1 MREKLVE
8 YCEKVHSHE
17 VNKLSP
23 SNHKVV
29 EVSATSLLDLSA
41 SPQLRPNSIFKTVDL
56 GDRFMTVHLSM
67 SYFPSI
73 ALLSTY
79 CLILS
84 ALTQAWTPIVVK
96 NVTTLG
102 PQLTPDVTNV
112 SRDGGYSALI
122 NGNIVWLY
130 DDTEC
135 MDTQGYQLSF
145 VSNTAAYANQPNSNV
160 ATVLDFGVVNLGTNP
175 DGSPKTAIL
184 AHTTVGTGGWIPFQ
198 PDELQ
203 YNEQMNGKERV
214 AICKPQSTH
223 KN

>member
-1 MREKLVE
+1 M
-8 YCEKVHSHE
+8 Y
-17 VNKLSP
+17 
-23 SNHKVV
+23 
-29 EVSATSLLDLSA
+29 
-41 SPQLRPNSIFKTVDL
+41 
-56 GDRFMTVHLSM
+56 LSM
-67 SYFPSI
+67 SCFPSI
-73 ALLSTY
+73 AQLLTPSLL
-79 CLILS
+79 LIN
-84 ALTQAWTPIVVK
+84 LTQARTPIVVK
-96 NVTTLG
+96 RVTTLG

-135 MDTQGYQLSF
+135 MDMQGNQLSF
-145 VSNTAAYANQPNSNV
+145 VSNTATYANQPNSNV
-160 ATVLDFGVVNLGTNP
+160 ATVADFGIVNLGTNP

-214 AICKPQSTH
+214 AICKPPLIH
-223 KN
+223 KNRAITSTDARGI